1 MILAA
6 KIVTARDH
14 ENADRLRVY
23 TVEAPGIEVTQIIA
37 NKDTLYEVGD
47 TAAAALI
54 GTMMSDG
61 TVIEKSKIRGVL
73 SFGMLLGKTP
83 EPPGTDL
90 TERMGAKHVEK
101 KVDESQGVVDESNW
115 PRYTSIDGL
124 LRVRDEILAVS
135 EVVVSEKVHGSNFR
149 AGYHGSRPF
158 MVGTHTSRVVD
169 DRLDLT
175 TWPEGHLI
183 RKSLEWVERENLRD
197 RIATFRSMHP
207 GVRSLAIFGE
217 ISGFKCSDLHYG
229 CTESKET
236 RVMLFGEVAVD
247 GQFLGYDDAID
258 VLGEVF
264 PDRSLGEM
272 MVPVLYRGKPDL
284 KVFKRL
290 RDQPSVLA
298 AKRGAEQI
306 NEGIVIR
313 PTTESVSK
321 ATMNR
326 LIAKFKGP
334 LYEERKSLR
343 DVDPGVLP
351 VYVNA
356 YDLLYDFVTDERI
369 RHVVAKAEGSGMT
382 IEPKK
387 NREIAKLLYA
397 DIRKES
403 SGEWPAGSEALDEGT
418 LARWTSDIAGES
430 IARIVGEWGK

>member
-1 MILAA
+1 MKVMEIEWTDDLHDLEIEGGDGSY
-6 KIVTARDH
+6 IV
-14 ENADRLRVY
+14 E
-23 TVEAPGIEVTQIIA
+23 
-37 NKDTLYEVGD
+37 
-47 TAAAALI
+47 
-54 GTMMSDG
+54 
-61 TVIEKSKIRGVL
+61 
-73 SFGMLLGKTP
+73 
-83 EPPGTDL
+83 
-90 TERMGAKHVEK
+90 
-101 KVDESQGVVDESNW
+101 GVV
-115 PRYTSIDGL
+115 
-124 LRVRDEILAVS
+124 
-135 EVVVSEKVHGSNFR
+135 VHNSNFR

>member
-1 MILAA
+1 
-6 KIVTARDH
+6 
-14 ENADRLRVY
+14 
-23 TVEAPGIEVTQIIA
+23 
-37 NKDTLYEVGD
+37 
-47 TAAAALI
+47 
-54 GTMMSDG
+54 
-61 TVIEKSKIRGVL
+61 
-73 SFGMLLGKTP
+73 
-83 EPPGTDL
+83 
-90 TERMGAKHVEK
+90 
-101 KVDESQGVVDESNW
+101 
-115 PRYTSIDGL
+115 
-124 LRVRDEILAVS
+124 
-135 EVVVSEKVHGSNFR
+135 
-149 AGYHGSRPF
+149 